1 MIELYNADCL
11 EKMRDIPERSI
22 NLILTDL
29 PYGTTKCS
37 WDKKIN
43 LKHMWEQY
51 ERIITNNGVI
61 CLFAQNKFF
70 NELVKSNEKL
80 YRYDLIWDKVLVTG
94 FLNAK
99 RQPMRQHEQ
108 IAVFYKHQPKYNPQM
123 KVGRPL
129 HGKGNIKLEKSR
141 SNNVYGEFY
150 NMPDVRKGSTEKY
163 PTSIL
168 RFQRVHPSK
177 MIYPTEKPIELL
189 EYLINTYT
197 EVNETVLD
205 SCMGSG
211 TTGIACKNL
220 NRNFIGIEIEK
231 TAFEI
236 AQKRITQG

>member
-43 LKHMWEQY
+43 LKQMWEQY

-108 IAVFYKHQPKYNPQM
+108 IAVFYKHQPKY
-123 KVGRPL
+123 KDR
-129 HGKGNIKLEKSR
+129 KS
-141 SNNVYGEFY
+141 V
-150 NMPDVRKGSTEKY
+150 V
-163 PTSIL
+163 
-168 RFQRVHPSK
+168 
-177 MIYPTEKPIELL
+177 
-189 EYLINTYT
+189 
-197 EVNETVLD
+197 
-205 SCMGSG
+205 
-211 TTGIACKNL
+211 
-220 NRNFIGIEIEK
+220 
-231 TAFEI
+231 
-236 AQKRITQG
+236 